1 MDTQMDLSPQLRAEI
16 WEWLIPTLEKHYAH
30 PKNVAVAPSLNQ
42 SEIRDFVRLP
52 LESENI
58 SSKEAL
64 EHVLTG
70 LNKYLVHTSHPA
82 YFGLFNPRAS
92 FAGILADVLTALYNP
107 QMAAWSHAP
116 FAAEVEQFMIEQ
128 IGQKMGYLAD
138 SIDGN
143 FTSGGQEAN
152 LTAVLCALTHHF
164 PKIGYAGI
172 RQLEKQPVL
181 YCSEESHHSVMR
193 AAMVTGIGLDFVRK
207 IATNSASQISI
218 SALEEQIIADI
229 ANGFHPCMI
238 VACMG
243 ATGTGAID
251 PIDELADLA
260 QKYQLWLHAD
270 GAYGGALALSQ
281 TNKHHLNGIE
291 RAHSI
296 TFDAHKWLSVPMGAG
311 MFITKH
317 TTILSA
323 TFRIFADYMP
333 KETMEEEII
342 DPFAHS
348 IQWSRRFIGLKV
360 YLSWLF
366 YGWKGWEVLVDEQ
379 IKKGNFL
386 KEKLQEKGWVLKNE
400 SPLPIACFMP
410 PEVVADT
417 YPHETVQKVI
427 REGKA
432 WISVYS
438 VQKKPTIRACVTN
451 YLTEEEDILSLVA
464 SLESVR

>member
-1 MDTQMDLSPQLRAEI
+1 MDLSPQLRNEI
-16 WEWLIPTLEKHYAH
+16 WEWLIPQLEQHYAN
-30 PKNVAVAPSLNQ
+30 PKNVAVAPPLQQ

-52 LESENI
+52 TDTESL
-58 SSKEAL
+58 SPKEAL
-64 EHVLTG
+64 LHVLTG

-128 IGQKMGYLAD
+128 IGQKMGFEAH

-152 LTAVLCALTHHF
+152 LTAVLCALTYHF

-172 RQLEKQPVL
+172 RQLDKQPVV

-193 AAMVTGIGLDFVRK
+193 AAMVTGIGLDYVRK

-229 ANGFHPCMI
+229 ANGFYPCML

-251 PIDELADLA
+251 PIDGLADIA
-260 QKYQLWLHAD
+260 QKYKLWLHAD
-270 GAYGGALALSQ
+270 GAYGGALALSA
-281 TNKHHLNGIE
+281 THKKYIKGIE
-291 RAHSI
+291 RADSI

-317 TTILSA
+317 TSILSA

-333 KETMEEEII
+333 KETMAEEII

-366 YGWKGWEVLVDEQ
+366 YGWKGWEELVDEQ
-379 IKKGNFL
+379 MRKGDFL
-386 KEKLQEKGWVLKNE
+386 KEKLKEKGWVLKNH

-410 PEVVADT
+410 VEEVADS

-438 VQKKPTIRACVTN
+438 VQKKPTIRACITN
-451 YLTEEEDILSLVA
+451 YLTEEADIQDLVNT
-464 SLESVR
+464 LEAVR

>member
-1 MDTQMDLSPQLRAEI
+1 MQMDLSPQLRNEI
-16 WEWLIPTLEKHYAH
+16 WEWLIPQLEQHYAN
-30 PKNVAVAPSLNQ
+30 PKNVAVAPPLHQ

-52 LESENI
+52 TETENL
-58 SSKEAL
+58 SPKEAL
-64 EHVLTG
+64 NHVLTG
-70 LNKYLVHTSHPA
+70 LNNYLVHTSHPA

-128 IGQKMGYLAD
+128 IGQKMGYAVN

-164 PKIGYAGI
+164 PKIGYTGI
-172 RQLEKQPVL
+172 RQLDKQPVL

-207 IATNSASQISI
+207 ISTTETSEISL
-218 SALEEQIIADI
+218 SALEEQINADI
-229 ANGFHPCMI
+229 ANGLHPCLL

-251 PIDELADLA
+251 PIEELADIA

-270 GAYGGALALSQ
+270 GAYGGALALSE
-281 TNKHHLNGIE
+281 THKKYIKGIE
-291 RAHSI
+291 RADSI

-317 TTILSA
+317 TSILSA

-333 KETMEEEII
+333 KETMAEEII

-366 YGWKGWEVLVDEQ
+366 YGWKGWEELIDEQ
-379 IKKGNFL
+379 MRKGDFL
-386 KEKLQEKGWVLKNE
+386 KEKLMEKGWVLKNH

-410 PEVVADT
+410 AEKVEDT

-427 REGKA
+427 RDGKA

-451 YLTEEEDILSLVA
+451 YLTEETDIQDLVNT
-464 SLESVR
+464 LETVR